1 MRQDFYTF
9 RKYKIVSTANSCP
22 LCPSKLTFPH
32 PNQVLSALKECLKTS
47 TNFGR
52 QTFLCHCA
60 ACSSTWTFV
69 ACLCWFSS
77 KKSAIHTQLR
87 ALICREYDPPTKAA
101 VSSIPRHRGRR
112 IPTLNHTKDFF
123 ILFTKYKKQ
132 SRVLVIKIDK
142 TGNLGCMLGSS
153 TPHFWPNWAWTHV
166 EGLFGLN

>member
-1 MRQDFYTF
+1 MFLRQDFYTF

-69 ACLCWFSS
+69 GLFV
-77 KKSAIHTQLR
+77 
-87 ALICREYDPPTKAA
+87 LIFIKNLQSGHNCEPQAT
-101 VSSIPRHRGRR
+101 VSSILRLRR
-112 IPTLNHTKDFF
+112 LRIELTSTYSYVKTYQGFF

-142 TGNLGCMLGSS
+142 TGRLCCMLGLS
-153 TPHFWPNWAWTHV
+153 TPHFGHTEYEHM
-166 EGLFGLN
+166 